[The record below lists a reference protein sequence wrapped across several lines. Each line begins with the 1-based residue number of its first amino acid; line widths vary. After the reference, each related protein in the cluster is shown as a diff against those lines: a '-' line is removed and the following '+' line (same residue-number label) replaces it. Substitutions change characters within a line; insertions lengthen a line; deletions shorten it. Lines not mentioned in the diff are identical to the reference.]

1 MRTVVLAVTMWFVTG
16 GLAVPAAAQEQQ
28 SQGSVTVSEVLSFLL
43 TNQAVQT
50 GDFEKDAEAAATT
63 RDTITRLLLVE
74 LTSLPLGS
82 SSAGFTY
89 RVNPTLGTV
98 ERTSASFG
106 PFFAERALTAGRGQ
120 FSLGANVQFA
130 RYTRLND
137 IDLESGAFLT
147 TANQFRDEPEPFD
160 VERLTL
166 EIASQTFTILGNV
179 GVTDRLD
186 VGVAVPIV
194 SLSLEGSR
202 VNTYRGEQ
210 LLQASGFADANGLGD
225 MALRAKLR
233 LVGDPGAA
241 LAVLGEVRLPTGSEE
256 NLLGSGEASFTALL
270 IGSAEPGRLGL
281 HANAGYSGGGLY
293 DELSYRGAVSF
304 AASSRVTILG
314 ELLGRRIDGV
324 GLLGE
329 ARAPHPTLA
338 DVDTIRLVSTD
349 DTVNRNQLTAGVR
362 WNVGGSWLVNGSV
375 SIPVE
380 HRGLRSELTA
390 MVGLEYAFVR

>member
-1 MRTVVLAVTMWFVTG
+1 MARYSLAWCGGRTDVRAAVLAVTMWLVAG
-16 GLAVPAAAQEQQ
+16 GLTVPVAAQDQQ
-28 SQGSVTVSEVLSFLL
+28 GQGPITVAEVLSFLL

-50 GDFEKDAEAAATT
+50 GDFEKDAEATATT

-147 TANQFRDEPEPFD
+147 TANQFRDEPDPFD
-160 VERLTL
+160 VERLKL
-166 EIASQTFTILGNV
+166 EIASQTFTILGNI

-194 SLSLEGSR
+194 WLSLEGSR

-210 LLQASGFADANGLGD
+210 LLQASGFADANGFGD

-233 LVGDPGAA
+233 LVGDQGAA
-241 LAVLGEVRLPTGSEE
+241 LAVLERPGFRPAVKKTCWDPERPRSRHCSSDRLNRAAWGSCQC
-256 NLLGSGEASFTALL
+256 
-270 IGSAEPGRLGL
+270 RLFGWR
-281 HANAGYSGGGLY
+281 S
-293 DELSYRGAVSF
+293 
-304 AASSRVTILG
+304 
-314 ELLGRRIDGV
+314 
-324 GLLGE
+324 
-329 ARAPHPTLA
+329 
-338 DVDTIRLVSTD
+338 
-349 DTVNRNQLTAGVR
+349 
-362 WNVGGSWLVNGSV
+362 
-375 SIPVE
+375 
-380 HRGLRSELTA
+380 LR
-390 MVGLEYAFVR
+390 